1 MIVTFIHAMKRW
13 SHLLPRIALIV
24 GVITHHAVAEDG
36 KKPVDWPQFHGP
48 THNNT
53 TSETGWRKDWAQEAP
68 PISWKTSV
76 GRGMASFAV
85 VGNRAFTAGN
95 DGNNQD
101 SVFCLDLATGKPLW
115 HHDYPCKSAAHL
127 MSIVPGGPCA
137 TPCVAEGHVFS
148 ISREGDVFCLE
159 AASGKVI
166 WQKSLLRDFHGKR
179 PVYGYAGSPLVWRGR
194 LFLDVGG
201 TEGSTVCLSA
211 DNGETVWAKGEG
223 EASYSMPSMASLGG
237 KDRLVLYKGR
247 ELAVLDP
254 GDGRAI
260 ASYETTTTDFCNCA
274 TPAVAPDGYL
284 FISHTGGD
292 GSTGLKWEDNRLA
305 KVWNIRDLG
314 LLYNSGVP
322 WGKKGLMVFNDSVRG
337 ANDLRC
343 LELVSGGLLW
353 KSDEVN
359 KGTAILSDGHLIV
372 LSTQGEVQL
381 CKPSEGGISV
391 LARAQVLEGK
401 CWVLPVLS
409 HQRLL
414 CRSNAGDVVCL
425 DLRQP

>member
-1 MIVTFIHAMKRW
+1 MIAAVFHSMNRWPQFFRGTLLTFGLLAQYAMAGDAKN
-13 SHLLPRIALIV
+13 S
-24 GVITHHAVAEDG
+24 
-36 KKPVDWPQFHGP
+36 VDWPQFHGP
-48 THNNT
+48 AHNNT
-53 TSETGWRKDWAQEAP
+53 TTEAGWRKDWAQERLP
-68 PISWKTSV
+68 VSWKMSV

-85 VGNRAFTAGN
+85 VGDRAFTAGN

-101 SVFCLDLATGKPLW
+101 SIFCLNLATGKPLW

-137 TPCVAEGHVFS
+137 TPCVANGHVFT

-166 WQKSLLRDFHGKR
+166 WQKNLLQDFHGKR
-179 PVYGYAGSPLVWRGR
+179 PVYGYASSPLVWQGR

-201 TEGSTVCLSA
+201 TEGSTVCLNA
-211 DNGETVWAKGEG
+211 DNGEMVWAKGKG
-223 EASYSMPSMASLGG
+223 EAGYAMPAIASLAG
-237 KDRLVLYKGR
+237 KERLVLYKGR

-254 GDGRAI
+254 SDGSAL
-260 ASYETTTTDFCNCA
+260 ASYETTTNDFCNCA
-274 TPAVAPDGYL
+274 TPAIAPDGYL

-292 GSTGLKWEDNRLA
+292 GSIGLKWEDNALT
-305 KVWNIRDLG
+305 KIWNIRDLG

-322 WGKKGLMVFNDSVRG
+322 WGKAGLMVFNDSMRG
-337 ANDLRC
+337 VNDMRC
-343 LELVSGGLLW
+343 LDLVSGGVRW

-381 CKPSEGGISV
+381 CKPSESGISV
-391 LARAQVLEGK
+391 LARVQVLEGK